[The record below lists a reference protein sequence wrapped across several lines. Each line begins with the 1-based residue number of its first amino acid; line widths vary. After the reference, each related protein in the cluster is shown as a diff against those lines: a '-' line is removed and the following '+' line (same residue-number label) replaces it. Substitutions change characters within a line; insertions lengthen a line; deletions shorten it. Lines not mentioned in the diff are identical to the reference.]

1 MQLTLFFSV
10 DIDKERV
17 IHLKGN
23 DIEFMSHDKTD
34 EFVEEPIESLFPRYQ
49 AGLGI
54 SIKGS
59 NFIFDCLSL
68 LYCKRNKINLDC
80 SGSYINSLD

>member
-49 AGLGI
+49 
-54 SIKGS
+54 GS
-59 NFIFDCLSL
+59 NFIFDCVSL

-80 SGSYINSLD
+80 SGSYINSLN